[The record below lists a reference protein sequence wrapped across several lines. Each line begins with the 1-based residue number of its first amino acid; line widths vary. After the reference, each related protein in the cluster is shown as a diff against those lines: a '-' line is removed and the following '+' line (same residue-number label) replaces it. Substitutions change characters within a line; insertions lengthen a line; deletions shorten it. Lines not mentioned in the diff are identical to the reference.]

1 MTVTP
6 KDILSNIISWSTLA
20 GNVKQLSDWEYL
32 VSTHPENVNDP
43 GAGIMAVDDYFVAN
57 WGGLYS
63 ITNISGENITVNDD
77 FQTGRAPNTGLAGIV
92 FRSICNGSSQW
103 LPPIRYEVLDRSAK
117 SYLETIVNSY
127 LFYNDPNPRR
137 FPFTNTELPTIS
149 GYQSDRTDPEN
160 ALKTINYAELYGQD
174 PLPQVRSI
182 IVLDANNS
190 YQLQQMPLF
199 TFIDGLLDTIYF
211 DMTGN
216 PSSGYLIISK
226 S

>member
-117 SYLETIVNSY
+117 SYLETITNEILYRNKGDVGTLVYPTDFTTHSVSRDFKN
-127 LFYNDPNPRR
+127 FYSEIPEGRMSLKVFRQGVDIGDGRLKDYEVEFTDLVVTVSGFTLIIDPS
-137 FPFTNTELPTIS
+137 TE
-149 GYQSDRTDPEN
+149 SDLT
-160 ALKTINYAELYGQD
+160 GVQ
-174 PLPQVRSI
+174 
-182 IVLDANNS
+182 
-190 YQLQQMPLF
+190 
-199 TFIDGLLDTIYF
+199 IYF
-211 DMTGN
+211 SFN
-216 PSSGYLIISK
+216 RKL
-226 S
+226 